1 VESEEGGGGSGCD
14 GRGVALG
21 ADGER
26 EVGGE
31 EGIERERPGE
41 RAGLGIIKDGWPRVE
56 VGSVG
61 EFVVCRRTTH
71 GKDLFAVCLEDY
83 TRQTISLPCV
93 LNLTHGK
100 LFLYNYI

>member
-1 VESEEGGGGSGCD
+1 MESEEGGGGSGCD
-14 GRGVALG
+14 GRGRG
-21 ADGER
+21 RRWGS
-26 EVGGE
+26 
-31 EGIERERPGE
+31 IERERPGV

-56 VGSVG
+56 VGPVG
-61 EFVVCRRTTH
+61 EFAVCRRTTH